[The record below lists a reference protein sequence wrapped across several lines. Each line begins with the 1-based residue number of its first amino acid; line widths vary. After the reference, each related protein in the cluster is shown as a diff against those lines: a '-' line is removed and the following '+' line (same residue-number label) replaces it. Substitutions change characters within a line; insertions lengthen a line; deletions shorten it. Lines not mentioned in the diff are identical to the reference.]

1 LQKLLLV
8 KQKMVEPST
17 SRSAVSTAVVAEGKR
32 FYQLAAK
39 IAGTVCILLMMTPA
53 VIFAG
58 GKLIRVGYA
67 QCKADES

>member
-8 KQKMVEPST
+8 KRKIVEPST
-17 SRSAVSTAVVAEGKR
+17 SRSAVPTVVVSEGKR

-39 IAGTVCILLMMTPA
+39 IAGIVCILLMMTPA

-67 QCKADES
+67 Q